1 MSGHDGGVDPPPAGG
16 RATILHAD
24 LDAFYASVEQRD
36 DPDLQ
41 GKPVV
46 VGTGVVLAAS
56 YEARVVGVR
65 SGMNGADR
73 RRRCPNAIVI
83 KPRMKVYTAAS
94 RLVMACFDDVTP
106 LVEPLSVDEAFLDV
120 SGAQRL
126 LGSPREIARRLR
138 ARVADEVGLPLS
150 VGIASTKF
158 LAKVASAAA
167 KPDGLIEVPAG
178 GELDFLHP
186 RPVECLWGVGPV
198 TSRKLREAGFATV
211 GQIAAL
217 DRETLA
223 GVVGAGA
230 GHHLHALAHNRDPR
244 VVDTQRGRRSISAQR
259 ALGNRNDRSLDE
271 IQAIVLGLVDRVAQ
285 RLRAKDWVARTVT
298 VRFRFADMT
307 RATRSHTLATPA
319 ATTAALHEVADQLT
333 VDLLGTRAEEDGRT
347 ELSRRGLTLIGVAF
361 SGLGPSDAVQL
372 TLPGTADEPLAT
384 QADRQD
390 LDSAVDAVRER
401 FGHDLVKPAALLGQG
416 PALEMPRLP
425 D

>member
-1 MSGHDGGVDPPPAGG
+1 MTGHDEGVDPSPPGG

-36 DPDLQ
+36 DPSLN
-41 GKPVV
+41 GRPVV

-65 SGMNGADR
+65 SGMNGAER
-73 RRRCPNAIVI
+73 RRRCPNAIII
-83 KPRMKVYTAAS
+83 KPRMKAYSAAS
-94 RLVMACFDDVTP
+94 KLVMACFDDVTP

-120 SGAQRL
+120 SGAERL
-126 LGSPREIARRLR
+126 LGSPVEIARKLR
-138 ARVADEVGLPLS
+138 ARVAAEVGLPLS
-150 VGIASTKF
+150 VGIATTKF

-178 GELDFLHP
+178 GELNFLHP

-198 TSRKLREAGFATV
+198 TSQKLRAGGLTTV
-211 GQIAAL
+211 GQIAELDADAL
-217 DRETLA
+217 SAL
-223 GVVGAGA
+223 VGRGA
-230 GHHLHALAHNRDPR
+230 AHHLHALAHNRDPR

-259 ALGNRNDRSLDE
+259 ALGNRNDRTLKE
-271 IQAIVLGLVDRVAQ
+271 VQAIVLGLVDRIAQ
-285 RLRAKDWVARTVT
+285 RLRAKNWVTRTVT

-307 RATRSHTLATPA
+307 RATRSHTMATPT
-319 ATTAALHEVADQLT
+319 ATTAALQEVADQLT
-333 VDLLGTRAEEDGRT
+333 VALLGTVAPEDGRT
-347 ELSRRGLTLIGVAF
+347 ELSRRGLTLIGVAL

-372 TLPGTADEPLAT
+372 TLPGTADEPLAMQT
-384 QADRQD
+384 DRQE
-390 LDSAVDAVRER
+390 LDIAVDAVRER
-401 FGHDLVKPAALLGQG
+401 FGHDLVKSAALLGQG